1 MQISAFLLPRP
12 VLLIL
17 AALGVLFAID
27 LFALAAYRELELASE
42 KLNQRV
48 QTVEALQPLPVM
60 MLEMQS
66 GMRGYVLTGSRTALN
81 RYRAAAD
88 RLPGVAQKAAA
99 LLVEDERQRQL
110 VEGGAASARD
120 WLARHASP
128 LVVKRGAGDGD
139 SDQHTMTAIAETL
152 HKGQEEGQAQHV
164 IAQFA
169 EAIQIERELVADA
182 QVAVKSKLDRIT
194 SWMRWRA
201 VALLLAL
208 AALTLMLGRTLANL
222 TGQVRSR
229 EAAESATRTSSA
241 TLRAMSDASPLGMFL
256 TDAAGACVQSNSAFE
271 RIAGLAQE
279 AILGS
284 GWQSTLHPDD
294 RERVV
299 TAWNATTAAST
310 AFASVHRFVHRNG
323 KVVWASMKSARMSDG
338 PRLLG
343 FACSIE
349 DVSERHEAEEA
360 LRKSEERLHLAL
372 ESSRLALFDW
382 HIPSGEV
389 FLSREWNAMTGYG
402 SQDLTTTGR
411 RLNDLV
417 HPDDR
422 EALREA
428 FVAIFKSNK
437 PITRTEFRITTRA
450 GQWKRVF
457 CSGRVTERD
466 AIGRAVRLTGTV
478 TAD

>member
-12 VLLIL
+12 VLLVL

-48 QTVEALQPLPVM
+48 QTVEALQPLPMM

-66 GMRGYVLTGSRTALN
+66 GMRGYVLTGSLAALD

-99 LLVEDERQRQL
+99 LLIENERQRQL
-110 VEGGAASARD
+110 VDGGVASAQD
-120 WLARHASP
+120 WVARHASP

-139 SDQHTMTAIAETL
+139 QRTVTAIAEST

-182 QVAVKSKLDRIT
+182 QVAVKRKLDSIA
-194 SWMRWRA
+194 SWMRWRT

-256 TDAAGACVQSNSAFE
+256 ADAAGACVQSNSAFE
-271 RIAGLAQE
+271 RIAGLAQQ

-299 TAWNATTAAST
+299 TAWNATTATGT
-310 AFASVHRFVHRNG
+310 AFVSVHRFVHRNG

-338 PRLLG
+338 ARLLG

-349 DVSERHEAEEA
+349 DVSERREAEEA

-402 SQDLTTTGR
+402 SQDLTTTSR

-417 HPDDR
+417 HPEDR

-437 PITRTEFRITTRA
+437 PITRTEFRISTRA
-450 GQWKRVF
+450 GQWKRVY

-466 AIGRAVRLTGTV
+466 AVGRAVRLTGTI